1 MLCNWFL
8 VRNFDTYKPK
18 VWATSSQN
26 QFEIFPNE
34 GNIQYFVGLTRTVFT
49 LEYDDFTCGDSYLSS
64 CISLLAELL
73 EYTTNAFIS
82 WDSIS
87 DSLRSKSCDWMDKIV
102 WSSGMK
108 EQAYFSCSCSVLVLG
123 PKFFFVLVLFVLC
136 SRVLES
142 QSKKRSW
149 SNVMCSTTGL
159 KVYGLFARSPWSLRE
174 KYTICGSIPSL
185 GFETIDPQAKCIQS
199 YNWLLIDTSRSKNA
213 ESIRSSQWAINGPWY
228 KC

>member
-8 VRNFDTYKPK
+8 VRNFDTYKPR

-49 LEYDDFTCGDSYLSS
+49 LEYDDFTWGDSYLSS

-102 WSSGMK
+102 WSSDGN
-108 EQAYFSCSCSVLVLG
+108 S
-123 PKFFFVLVLFVLC
+123 
-136 SRVLES
+136 SRI
-142 QSKKRSW
+142 QSKVSVRQEELFRMNSCW
-149 SNVMCSTTGL
+149 SKS
-159 KVYGLFARSPWSLRE
+159 F
-174 KYTICGSIPSL
+174 
-185 GFETIDPQAKCIQS
+185 Q
-199 YNWLLIDTSRSKNA
+199 
-213 ESIRSSQWAINGPWY
+213 
-228 KC
+228 